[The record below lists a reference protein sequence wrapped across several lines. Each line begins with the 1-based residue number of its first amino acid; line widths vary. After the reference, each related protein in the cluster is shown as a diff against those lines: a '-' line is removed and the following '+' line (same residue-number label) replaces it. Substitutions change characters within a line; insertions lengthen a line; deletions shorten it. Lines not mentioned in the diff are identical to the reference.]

1 MKLHLG
7 KKCTYSFD
15 STTFFFL
22 FLLMVYIYF
31 SITMVNF
38 HSHNNEL
45 FLVVGTAKDA
55 NLAPRTCS
63 SGYLYVYQFNEDG
76 NDLNLLHKV
85 TI

>member
-1 MKLHLG
+1 
-7 KKCTYSFD
+7 
-15 STTFFFL
+15 
-22 FLLMVYIYF
+22 
-31 SITMVNF
+31 MVNF

>member
-7 KKCTYSFD
+7 KNALISFEVLL
-15 STTFFFL
+15 L
-22 FLLMVYIYF
+22 FLLILYICF

-63 SGYLYVYQFNEDG
+63 SGYLYVYQFSDDG

-85 TI
+85 KI